1 MQSAESEARCPVAT
15 VGPRNHPTEGGGNRD
30 WWPNQLNLKI
40 LRKHPAV
47 ANPMGEDF
55 DYAAA
60 FAGVDLDELARDVD
74 AVLTTSQDWW
84 PADFGHYGP
93 FMVRMAW
100 HSAGTYRLSDGRGG
114 AGAGMQRFAPL
125 NSWPDNGNLDKARRL
140 LWPVKKKYGRTVSWA
155 DLMIFTGNRALETMG
170 FTTFGFAGGRPDV
183 WEPDEDVYWGPEQ
196 TWLGDERYTG
206 DRELES
212 PLAAVQM
219 GLIYVNPEG
228 PNGVPEALG
237 SARDIRETF
246 ARMAMNDEETVA
258 LIAGG
263 HTFGKTHGAA
273 DPSVYVGAEP
283 EGAAIEEQGLGWK
296 QSFGSG
302 KGRDT
307 ITSGLEVTWNSTPTQ
322 WDMSYLENLYAYEW
336 ELYDSP
342 AGAHQ
347 WRPVDGGGANT
358 VPDPEDGTL
367 NRQPTMLTS
376 DLALR
381 VDPVYDEI
389 CRRFMADPDHFADA
403 FARAWF
409 KLTHRDMGPIQRY
422 LGPLVPQE
430 TLIWQDPV
438 PAREHEVIDAEAI
451 ASLKAQILESG
462 LSTAQLVS
470 VAWSSAASFRGSDK
484 RGGANGARIRLEP
497 QRDWEAND
505 PETLAQVLRTLED
518 IQQAFNAAGTA
529 VVSLADLIVLGG
541 SAAVEQAA
549 RIAGHDI
556 TVPFTPG
563 RTDATQ
569 EQTDIPSFEGMR
581 PKADGFRNYLGKGNL
596 LPAEFLLV
604 DRANLLT
611 LSAPQM
617 TVLVGGLRALD
628 ANAGGSK
635 LGVLTAT
642 PGALT
647 NDFFVNLLEHGTTW
661 TASPDTPDTFD
672 GRNAAG
678 DVVWTASRNDLVFGS
693 NSELRALAEV
703 YASDDA
709 KEKFVRD
716 FVDAWVK
723 VMNLD
728 RYDLV

>member
-1 MQSAESEARCPVAT
+1 M
-15 VGPRNHPTEGGGNRD
+15 
-30 WWPNQLNLKI
+30 
-40 LRKHPAV
+40 
-47 ANPMGEDF
+47 
-55 DYAAA
+55 
-60 FAGVDLDELARDVD
+60 
-74 AVLTTSQDWW
+74 
-84 PADFGHYGP
+84 
-93 FMVRMAW
+93 
-100 HSAGTYRLSDGRGG
+100 
-114 AGAGMQRFAPL
+114 
-125 NSWPDNGNLDKARRL
+125 
-140 LWPVKKKYGRTVSWA
+140 
-155 DLMIFTGNRALETMG
+155 
-170 FTTFGFAGGRPDV
+170 
-183 WEPDEDVYWGPEQ
+183 
-196 TWLGDERYTG
+196 
-206 DRELES
+206 
-212 PLAAVQM
+212 
-219 GLIYVNPEG
+219 
-228 PNGVPEALG
+228 
-237 SARDIRETF
+237 
-246 ARMAMNDEETVA
+246 
-258 LIAGG
+258 
-263 HTFGKTHGAA
+263 
-273 DPSVYVGAEP
+273 YVGAEP

-389 CRRFMADPDHFADA
+389 CRRFMADPAHFADA

-438 PAREHEVIDAEAI
+438 PAREHELLDAA
-451 ASLKAQILESG
+451 AVDTLKAQILDAG
-462 LSTAQLVS
+462 LSTAQLVA

-505 PETLAQVLRTLED
+505 PETLAQVLRTLEG
-518 IQQAFNAAGTA
+518 IQQSFNAAGTA
-529 VVSLADLIVLGG
+529 QVSMADLIVLGG
-541 SAAVEQAA
+541 TAAVEQAA
-549 RIAGHDI
+549 RTAGHPI
-556 TVPFTPG
+556 SVPFTPG

-569 EQTDIPSFEGMR
+569 EQTDIVSFEGMR
-581 PKADGFRNYLGKGNL
+581 PKADGFRNFLGKGNL

-611 LSAPQM
+611 LSAPEM

-628 ANAGGSK
+628 ANHGGSQ
-635 LGVLTAT
+635 LGVLTGT

-647 NDFFVNLLEHGTTW
+647 NDFFVNLLEHGITW
-661 TASPDTPDTFD
+661 SASPVTPDTFD

-678 DVVWTASRNDLVFGS
+678 EVVWTASRNDLVFGS

-709 KEKFVRD
+709 KEKFVSD
-716 FVDAWVK
+716 FVAAWVK
-723 VMNLD
+723 VMDLD